1 MTPILYEPNATA
13 FTNNGIGLLTDAL
26 TCYVSEELN
35 GAFELEMAYPV
46 HGIHFLS
53 TVLDGII
60 KAAPEEQA
68 TTLEPFR
75 IYHISEPINGVVTIN
90 ARHSTYMLNFVPVM
104 PIASAERTA
113 AEALAAIKA
122 AAAEACP
129 VNFTTDITTRA
140 TFERKE
146 PQGMRSVLGGIEGSF
161 LDVYGGEF
169 KWSWPNVQV
178 LKARG
183 EDRGFAIDYGK
194 NLVGFLR
201 DSTTDGIIT
210 GICPYVRNTAEGGA
224 ETILTLPEKVIE
236 SQYASLFPFRRTV
249 CVDLSDKF
257 TGNNGAVT
265 EEQLRTE
272 AQKYVNSNAVGV
284 PRISTDISFVE
295 TKDGRDYAIDYANTV
310 HLGDTVTVNFPMYNL
325 SIKEKVVK
333 TVYNVLKDRYESVTI
348 GKPMDSLAS
357 TIYDISNGTFNS
369 Y

>member
-1 MTPILYEPNATA
+1 
-13 FTNNGIGLLTDAL
+13 
-26 TCYVSEELN
+26 
-35 GAFELEMAYPV
+35 
-46 HGIHFLS
+46 
-53 TVLDGII
+53 
-60 KAAPEEQA
+60 
-68 TTLEPFR
+68 
-75 IYHISEPINGVVTIN
+75 
-90 ARHSTYMLNFVPVM
+90 
-104 PIASAERTA
+104 
-113 AEALAAIKA
+113 
-122 AAAEACP
+122 
-129 VNFTTDITTRA
+129 
-140 TFERKE
+140 
-146 PQGMRSVLGGIEGSF
+146 MRSVLGGIEGSF

-224 ETILTLPEKVIE
+224 ETILTLTEKVIE

-272 AQKYVNSNAVGV
+272 AQKYINSNAVGV

-310 HLGDTVTVNFPMYNL
+310 HLGDTVTVNFAMYNL
-325 SIKEKVVK
+325 SVKEKVVK
-333 TVYNVLKDRYESVTI
+333 TVYNVLKDRYESATI
-348 GKPMDSLAS
+348 GKQMDSLAS